1 MSPIHNG
8 EHDDMR
14 IGDTLER
21 RAELGCFVLTRDD
34 KSRGYSK
41 HAPSPFHV
49 LFEKARFGITAG
61 VWIMKSGISFMV
73 VATASVFADTEI
85 RNVRFPLSET
95 PFTLDQH
102 KNATMQVIHGYLIR
116 TLTYLYRLH
125 ASTRQVELT
134 VSSNEPEKWITLDC
148 SEIGWEYDDWTF
160 RLSWPGSV
168 SRHIA
173 PGRYGKADRKDSHR
187 PFSTL
192 LSDHHWSVK
201 QSSISPVVHFH
212 LNSPTPSFTLGMIP
226 E

>member
-1 MSPIHNG
+1 MTTCGLGIHWKG
-8 EHDDMR
+8 ELNW
-14 IGDTLER
+14 G
-21 RAELGCFVLTRDD
+21 VLCLQGTT
-34 KSRGYSK
+34 SHVAIPS
-41 HAPSPFHV
+41 PSPFHV
-49 LFEKARFGITAG
+49 LFEKARSGITAG

-168 SRHIA
+168 SRHVA

-212 LNSPTPSFTLGMIP
+212 LNSPTLSFTLGMIP